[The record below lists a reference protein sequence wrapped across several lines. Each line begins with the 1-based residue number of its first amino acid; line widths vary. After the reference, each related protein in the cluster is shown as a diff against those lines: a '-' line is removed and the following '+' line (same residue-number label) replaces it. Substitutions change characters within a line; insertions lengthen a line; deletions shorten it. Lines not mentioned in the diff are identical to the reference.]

1 MKQKLIDRFCR
12 YVKIDTQSDPE
23 SFTFPSSEK
32 QFNLANILAEEL
44 KSLGLSDVTVD
55 KFCYVMAT
63 VASNSSKESQFIT
76 EDRSASR
83 DMTIRHRGTILLR
96 YVHSIV
102 IICLAK

>member
-55 KFCYVMAT
+55 KFCYVIAK
-63 VASNSSKESQFIT
+63 VASKVQRN
-76 EDRSASR
+76 
-83 DMTIRHRGTILLR
+83 LLKS
-96 YVHSIV
+96 V
-102 IICLAK
+102 